1 MQPPTSERS
10 ARRSSARWLL
20 AEPGAPPPALRIGVR
35 LTLAGDPGELFADAR
50 ALEAAGA
57 HSLWFDAADA
67 EPYVALAAIAAVTW
81 RALLVA
87 SGAASAP
94 GRATCEALARGRL
107 RVGEELARSG
117 ERWIHADF
125 PADRAAW
132 RATRAAASASGAAGI
147 VLRNDPRLL
156 DLLRNPDQEDDR
168 ADLNI
173 AVG

>member
-1 MQPPTSERS
+1 MRS
-10 ARRSSARWLL
+10 ARPSRARRVL
-20 AEPGAPPPALRIGVR
+20 ADGAAAAPALHIGVR
-35 LTLAGDPGELFADAR
+35 LALSGDPGELFADAR

-57 HSLWFDAADA
+57 HSFWVDAGDG
-67 EPYVALAAIAAVTW
+67 EPFVALAALAAVTW

-87 SGAASAP
+87 SGGGWSGQ
-94 GRATCEALARGRL
+94 GRATCDALARGRV
-107 RVGEELARSG
+107 RVAEELARSG
-117 ERWIHADF
+117 ERWIHADY

-132 RATRAAASASGAAGI
+132 RATREAARASGAAGI

>member
-1 MQPPTSERS
+1 MN
-10 ARRSSARWLL
+10 
-20 AEPGAPPPALRIGVR
+20 IGVR
-35 LTLAGDPGELFADAR
+35 LSLTGDPGELFADAR

-57 HSLWFDAADA
+57 HSLWIDAADG

-87 SGAASAP
+87 SGDAHAA

-107 RVGEELARSG
+107 RAAEELARSG
-117 ERWIHADF
+117 ERWIRSDF

-132 RATRAAASASGAAGI
+132 RVARAAAETDGAAGI
-147 VLRNDPRLL
+147 VLPNDPRLI

-168 ADLNI
+168 SDLNI